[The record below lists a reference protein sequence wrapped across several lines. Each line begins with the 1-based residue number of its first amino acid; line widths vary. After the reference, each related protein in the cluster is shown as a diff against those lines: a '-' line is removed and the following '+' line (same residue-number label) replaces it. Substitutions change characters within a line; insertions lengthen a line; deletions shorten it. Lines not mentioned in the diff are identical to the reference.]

1 MLLAFLL
8 LFIAGT
14 TTTQR
19 TPISKLESFSV
30 SGQAGQTLL
39 VEVNVD
45 HTSPDAGEHKIA
57 VFDPSGKS
65 LASSLGED
73 TSLNWMRR
81 LAVSGN
87 YRVQIACP
95 SPQPYALRI
104 TLLDAND
111 PRLDPGVRPEQIS
124 IVDPGH
130 RITWSQKGFSPVV
143 LEVSDFGPA
152 HWKSEGGTLEI
163 AVLPLEGVRKTWW
176 IGNAGPKAV
185 ARLEAALQGK
195 GGIDPHGLPGDLNSD
210 AALTFATQARRI
222 EAPGLRAVR
231 WLGNYDQSDTSPI
244 TPLTYAV
251 DGITS
256 DGKLLV
262 VARGTAGH
270 RALPKDVLDLEG
282 ARLRDY
288 RRQTGQRLDGEAASS
303 FSPDLEKLDAIV
315 RSIRVR

>member
-1 MLLAFLL
+1 MLRALLL
-8 LFIAGT
+8 LFVAGT

-19 TPISKLESFSV
+19 TPTGKIESFPV
-30 SGQAGQTLL
+30 AAKAGQTLL

-45 HTSPDAGEHKIA
+45 NTSRDAGDHKIA
-57 VFDPSGKS
+57 VFDPAAKP
-65 LASSLGED
+65 LESSLGED
-73 TSLNWMRR
+73 TSLNWMGR

-95 SPQPYALRI
+95 GPKPYALRV

-130 RITWSQKGFSPVV
+130 RIKWSREAFFPVV

-152 HWKSEGGTLEI
+152 HWKSAGGTLDI
-163 AVLPLEGVRKTWW
+163 TVLPIEGVRKTWW
-176 IGNAGPKAV
+176 IENTGPKAV

-222 EAPGLRAVR
+222 DGPGIRAVR
-231 WLGNYDQSDTSPI
+231 WLGNYDQSDSSPI

-262 VARGTAGH
+262 VARGTTGH

-282 ARLRDY
+282 ARLHDY
-288 RRQTGQRLDGEAASS
+288 RRQMGRRLDSEAASS

-315 RSIRVR
+315 RSIQVH

>member
-1 MLLAFLL
+1 MLRAFLL
-8 LFIAGT
+8 LFVAGT

-19 TPISKLESFSV
+19 IPTAKIESFPV

-39 VEVNVD
+39 VEVNAD
-45 HTSPDAGEHKIA
+45 NTSPDAGEHKIA
-57 VFDPSGKS
+57 VFDPAAKS

-73 TSLNWMRR
+73 TGLNWMRR
-81 LAVSGN
+81 LVVSGN
-87 YRVQIACP
+87 YRVQNACP
-95 SPQPYALRI
+95 GPKPYALRV

-111 PRLDPGVRPEQIS
+111 PRLDPVVRPEQIS